1 MHKSVDNRRNV
12 RITAAF
18 CGYRVDREKL
28 EMNSRRLLRDGGESS
43 RNTFT
48 VGNGNRPGVT
58 PERGRYWETGTS
70 RGNPGPAGGAWRQV
84 YRATGEPS
92 ATQPGKAPSISY
104 MEGALLHSARH
115 RRFRQTDTPANADL
129 PDAAERPAG
138 PGGGARV
145 S

>member
-1 MHKSVDNRRNV
+1 MD
-12 RITAAF
+12 
-18 CGYRVDREKL
+18 GEKL
-28 EMNSRRLLRDGGESS
+28 KMNSRRLLRDGGESS

-104 MEGALLHSARH
+104 MEGALLFPPATGILPARAPGANMAACAKTGMRARMGPQPDQSARM
-115 RRFRQTDTPANADL
+115 AI
-129 PDAAERPAG
+129 
-138 PGGGARV
+138 PG
-145 S
+145 